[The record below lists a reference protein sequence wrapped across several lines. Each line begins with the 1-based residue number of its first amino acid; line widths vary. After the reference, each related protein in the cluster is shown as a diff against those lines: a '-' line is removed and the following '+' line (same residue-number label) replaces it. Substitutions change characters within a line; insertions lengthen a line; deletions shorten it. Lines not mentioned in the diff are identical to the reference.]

1 MPVSKEF
8 LFALAQAAA
17 DETLPRFRQSGAIE
31 NKLQAGFDPVTEAD
45 KAAEHA
51 IRALIE
57 REFPDHGILGEE
69 HGALGLDRDYVWVID
84 PIDGTRAFISGLP
97 VWGTLIGLTH
107 KGKAVAGVMSQPFT
121 QELFYALDGTANL
134 SRLNASHQLQ
144 TRQVKSL
151 AGATMFTTTPHLFK
165 GEAKQRFETLEDKVK
180 LSRYGCDCYAYAMV
194 AAGHADLVVEP
205 GLKPY
210 DIVALIPIIEN
221 AGGVVTCWDGSPAEK
236 GGNIIAAATPQ
247 LHRAAMKIMNPSG
260 VY

>member
-1 MPVSKEF
+1 MPVSKDF
-8 LFALAQAAA
+8 LFALAEAAA
-17 DETLPRFRQSGAIE
+17 KETLSRFRQSGAIE
-31 NKLQAGFDPVTEAD
+31 NKYKIGFDPVTEAD

-69 HGALGLDRDYVWVID
+69 HGALGLDRDHVWVID

-97 VWGTLIGLTH
+97 VWGTLIGLTYN
-107 KGKAVAGVMSQPFT
+107 GKAVAGVMSQPFT
-121 QELFYALDGTANL
+121 GELFYAVNGISFL
-134 SRLNASHQLQ
+134 SRHGTTERLR
-144 TRQVKSL
+144 TRQSKALSD
-151 AGATMFTTTPHLFK
+151 ATMFTTTPHLFK
-165 GEAKQRFETLEDKVK
+165 GEAKRRFNTLEDQVK

-205 GLKPY
+205 GLNPY

-236 GGNIIAAATPQ
+236 GGNIIAAATPE
-247 LHRAAMKIMNPSG
+247 LHQAALEIMHPSG
-260 VY
+260 ID